1 MKDFFDKF
9 KQLVLKAW
17 ERIKPRAKNIAYLLL
32 LEMGISFLSALLIGF
47 VFVIS
52 TGTSLLGLAFLD
64 SYSPEMLMSQLLTPG
79 VIIAT
84 IVAFLIG
91 LIAIMLYSF
100 ISLAYVMV
108 LKENPKISFGELLK
122 NSKAKYWIYFGTL
135 FLSGI
140 LVALASLV
148 FVIPGIIL
156 AIMYFAVPFIV
167 IETGL
172 VNIAAL
178 KSSFEMV
185 KGNAWKVVSNLLAF
199 GLCVGLLSMIF
210 RWFGSIGSLLNMTLP
225 IISLAFSYELYL
237 SLKKATAQTEASVEP
252 VTPETPTQE

>member
-1 MKDFFDKF
+1 MKDFFEKF
-9 KQLVLKAW
+9 KQLILKAW
-17 ERIKPRAKNIAYLLL
+17 ERVKPRAKNIAYLLL

-52 TGTSLLGLAFLD
+52 TGTSLLGLAFLG

-84 IVAFLIG
+84 IIALLIG
-91 LIAIMLYSF
+91 LVAIMLYSF
-100 ISLAYVMV
+100 ISLAFVIT
-108 LKENPKISFGELLK
+108 LKENSQISFGELLK

-135 FLSGI
+135 FLSGV
-140 LVALASLV
+140 LVALASLF

-172 VNIAAL
+172 VNMAAL

-185 KGNAWKVVSNLLAF
+185 KGNAWKVVSNMLVF
-199 GLCVGLLSMIF
+199 GLCVGFLSMIF
-210 RWFGSIGSLLNMTLP
+210 RWFGSIGPLLNMIIP

-237 SLKKATAQTEASVEP
+237 SLKKATTQTETSIEP
-252 VTPETPTQE
+252 VASETPTQE